1 VTSHHVAGV
10 EPCNPHRFRHTAAVT
25 AIRAGMRE
33 FELQLMLGHTS
44 LEMTRRYVKLVESDI
59 VRAAREHSALDHLKL
74 SL

>member
-1 VTSHHVAGV
+1 
-10 EPCNPHRFRHTAAVT
+10 
-25 AIRAGMRE
+25 MRE
-33 FELQLMLGHTS
+33 FELQMMLGHTS